1 MTARFIHLH
10 LHTEFS
16 LIDGVVRIKPL
27 MAACASAGMPA
38 VAITDQGNLFGM
50 VKFYQA
56 ALAAGV
62 KPIIGAD
69 IRIADPA
76 SPQGSARATLLCATD
91 AGYGSLTRILTESYL
106 HGQDSGIPLVERDW
120 LARWSQGL
128 IVLSGAREGDV
139 GRSLLA
145 GHAGEA
151 RERLAFWQKH
161 FPGRYYLELQRTGRP
176 GDEDHVHAA
185 VDLAAETGTPVVA
198 TNDVRF
204 LEAGDFEAHEA
215 RVCIHEG
222 RTLDDKRR
230 PRHYSPEQYLRTPQ
244 EMAERFADI
253 PEAVENTVE
262 IARRCN
268 LTLTLDQNVLPEF
281 PVPEGMSID
290 EYLTV
295 EARQGLERRLE
306 RIISA
311 DDPEPAATRERYES
325 RLQHELGVI
334 EQMGFPGYFLIV
346 ADFIRWAKD
355 NDIPVGPGRGSG
367 AGSLVAYALDI
378 TDLDPLRYDLLFERF
393 LNPERVSMP
402 DFDVDF
408 CMEKRDAVIEYVAE
422 KYGRDKVS
430 QIATHGTMA
439 ARAVVRDVG
448 RVLGHPYG
456 YVDRIAKLVP
466 FELGMTLD
474 KALEQ
479 EEDLRNLYHDDEEVQ
494 TLIDMARKLE
504 GMSRNVGKHA
514 GGVVIAPSALTDFAP
529 LYCEP
534 GGGGLA
540 TQYDKDD
547 VEAVGLVKFDFLGL
561 RTLTIIDWTVK
572 AVNAIR
578 AERGEEALDIS
589 AIPLND
595 RESFELLKACRTTAV
610 FQLESRGMKD
620 LIRRLQ
626 PDSFEDIVALVALF
640 RPGPLQSGMVE
651 DFIDRKHGRTPV
663 AYPTAELHHDDLEPI
678 LKPTYGVILY
688 QEQVQRIAQV
698 LAGYSLGGADLL
710 RRAMGK
716 KKPAEMA
723 KQRELFMAGATERG
737 LSHDHAEAIF
747 DLMEKFAGYG
757 FNKSHSA
764 AYALLS
770 YQTAWL
776 KAHEP
781 APFMAAVLSSD
792 MDNTDKVVT
801 FIEECRS
808 MGLSVE
814 PPDVNRSDWMFRAR
828 DERTIVYGLG
838 AVKGVGHAAIEGLI
852 AEREANGPFEDL
864 FDLCARVDLRRLNKR
879 VIEALIRSGSLD
891 SICENRAT
899 AMHYLPEALRAAEQT
914 SRNAATGQDDLFG
927 LGGSGGDSGAA
938 VAVPRPPQPEWEERE
953 RLAAEKEI
961 LGLYLTGHPIEQY
974 EPDIRCFVTGRLN
987 QLATGNGMSTA
998 GNGGGG
1004 GRRRSGENRVTV
1016 AGLLVGMRV
1025 RVTQS
1030 GGRLAA
1036 LSLDDR
1042 TARLEAVLF
1051 PEAYER
1057 FRHLLVKDALLIVQ
1071 GDLGYDEFSD
1081 GYRVSAETV
1090 MDIGEARERF
1100 ARRLVLGVDAAGAG
1114 NGFVPALRD
1123 TLSAY
1128 RDGNCPVVVDYQGN
1142 DARAVIRLGERW
1154 RVRPTD
1160 ELLRRLGGLTGEGA
1174 VRVEY

>member
-1 MTARFIHLH
+1 MTARFVHLH

-16 LIDGVVRIKPL
+16 LIDGVVRIAPL
-27 MAACASAGMPA
+27 MEACREMGMPA

-56 ALAAGV
+56 ALAAGI

-69 IRIADPA
+69 IRIADSGAPE
-76 SPQGSARATLLCATD
+76 GHYRATLLCAD
-91 AGYGSLTRILTESYL
+91 DEGYGSLTRLLTESYL
-106 HGQDSGIPLVERDW
+106 HGQETGIPLVDRQW
-120 LARWSQGL
+120 LAQWNEGL
-128 IVLSGAREGDV
+128 IVLSGAGSGDV
-139 GRSLLA
+139 GHALVA
-145 GHAGEA
+145 GHGAEA
-151 RERLAFWQKH
+151 RERLAFWERQ

-176 GDEDHVHAA
+176 GDEAHVHAA
-185 VDLAAETGTPVVA
+185 VALAAETGTPVVA

-204 LEAGDFEAHEA
+204 LARGDFDAHEA
-215 RVCIHEG
+215 RVCIHDG

-230 PRHYSPEQYLRTPQ
+230 PRRYSPEQYLRSPE
-244 EMAERFADI
+244 EMAEQFSDI
-253 PEAVENTVE
+253 PEALENTLE

-268 LTLTLDQNVLPEF
+268 LSLTLGQNVLPDF
-281 PVPEGMSID
+281 PVPAGMGID
-290 EYLTV
+290 EYLAA
-295 EARQGLERRLE
+295 EARRGLERRLE
-306 RIISA
+306 RIITA
-311 DDPEPAATRERYES
+311 DTLDPGAIREHYEQ
-325 RLQHELGVI
+325 RLDHELGVI

-346 ADFIRWAKD
+346 ADFIRWAKE
-355 NDIPVGPGRGSG
+355 NGIPVGPGRGSG
-367 AGSLVAYALDI
+367 AGSLVAYSLDI

-408 CMEKRDAVIEYVAE
+408 CMERRDEVIDYVAE

-479 EEDLRNLYHDDEEVQ
+479 EEELRELYQRDEEVQ

-578 AERGEEALDIS
+578 AERGEAPLDI
-589 AIPLND
+589 ADIPLD
-595 RESFELLKACRTTAV
+595 DPASFDQLKACRTTAV

-626 PDSFEDIVALVALF
+626 PDSFEDIIALVALF

-651 DFIDRKHGRTPV
+651 DFIDRKHGRTAV

-723 KQRELFMAGATERG
+723 KQRELFLAGATERG
-737 LSHDHAEAIF
+737 MSRSHAEAIF

-776 KAHEP
+776 KTHEP

-808 MGLSVE
+808 MGLAVE

-828 DERTIVYGLG
+828 DPRTIVYGLG
-838 AVKGVGHAAIEGLI
+838 AVKGVGHSAIEALI
-852 AEREANGPFEDL
+852 AERESGGAFRDL

-879 VIEALIRSGSLD
+879 VLEALIRSGSLD

-927 LGGSGGDSGAA
+927 LGEPGE
-938 VAVPRPPQPEWEERE
+938 AVPAVTRRPLPEWEEGE

-961 LGLYLTGHPIEQY
+961 LGLYLTGHPIERY
-974 EPDIRCFVTGRLN
+974 ESEIQSFITARLN
-987 QLATGNGMSTA
+987 QIAGGNGQSA
-998 GNGGGG
+998 VEG
-1004 GRRRSGENRVTV
+1004 GRRRNGEARVTV
-1016 AGLLVGMRV
+1016 AGLVVGLRV
-1025 RVTQS
+1025 RPTQT

-1036 LSLDDR
+1036 VTLDDR
-1042 TARLEAVLF
+1042 TGRLEVVVF
-1051 PEAYER
+1051 PEAFER
-1057 FRHLLVKDALLIVQ
+1057 FRHLLVRDALVVVQ
-1071 GDLGYDEFSD
+1071 GELGYDEFSD

-1100 ARRLVLGVDAAGAG
+1100 ARGLLLAVDATAAA
-1114 NGFVPALRD
+1114 NGLITELRD
-1123 TLSAY
+1123 TLSPY
-1128 RDGNCPVVVDYQGN
+1128 REGRCPVVLDYRG
-1142 DARAVIRLGERW
+1142 DGARALLRLGEDW
-1154 RVRPTD
+1154 RVRPSD
-1160 ELLRRLGGLTGEGA
+1160 ELLRRLGTLARDGA
-1174 VRVEY
+1174 VRMEY